1 VIVSDDG
8 IGGANPSAG
17 SGLQGLTDR
26 VEALNGRLAVDSP
39 PAHGTRV
46 TAQIPLA

>member
-1 VIVSDDG
+1 VIVADHG

-26 VEALNGRLAVDSP
+26 VEALNGQLDVDSS

-46 TAQIPLA
+46 TAEIRLA